1 MNHRPLTLARGWV
14 VTSPDA
20 TAAYSRGDYTTAYR
34 LWKPL
39 ADQGNAYAQFSL
51 GTMYR
56 FGKGVA
62 KDYAAAVFWF
72 RKAAD
77 KGLAAAQ
84 NNLKSLCPTLYFA
97 TQGCP
102 YPQPGGSAATAG

>member
-1 MNHRPLTLARGWV
+1 
-14 VTSPDA
+14 
-20 TAAYSRGDYTTAYR
+20 
-34 LWKPL
+34 
-39 ADQGNAYAQFSL
+39 
-51 GTMYR
+51 MYR

-102 YPQPGGSAATAG
+102 YP

>member
-1 MNHRPLTLARGWV
+1 MVWRLMPVMIAV
-14 VTSPDA
+14 VALSAAQPVAAQSPDA
-20 TAAYSRGDYTTAYR
+20 TAAYSRGDYTTAYG

-72 RKAAD
+72 RKTAD
-77 KGLAAAQ
+77 NGLAAAQ

-102 YPQPGGSAATAG
+102 LP

>member
-1 MNHRPLTLARGWV
+1 MPVMIAV
-14 VTSPDA
+14 VALSAAQPVAAQSPDA

-62 KDYAAAVFWF
+62 SACMPMAAYFISSVVSAI
-72 RKAAD
+72 AA
-77 KGLAAAQ
+77 K
-84 NNLKSLCPTLYFA
+84 
-97 TQGCP
+97 
-102 YPQPGGSAATAG
+102 YPSTHHRTHQLWGGFYR